1 MNSWCGRGR
10 TVACLHVIYITWF
23 NYLVD
28 EDICDDPLADLVE
41 ILQGLHT
48 TIATVGTVEGN

>member
-1 MNSWCGRGR
+1 M
-10 TVACLHVIYITWF
+10 VCLHVIYITWF